1 MKGGKCSL
9 LLLSSPSAASLFRSF
24 TSFPHSLSLFLSL
37 IQNPIRY
44 HNRRSIL
51 KQRPSMD
58 GDSSWS
64 ARLSSASRR
73 YQSALQSRS
82 GSPSLLFPNSI
93 HFSPLLRFLLLL
105 FRMRSLWPKNYNL
118 RGCGGWILCFDVLKG
133 GKIRDITWNFL
144 FSGKLFSWWLL
155 LLFLLLLMM
164 IFMVIW
170 CVWIIYTGHGN
181 GNFMKSEA

>member
-1 MKGGKCSL
+1 M
-9 LLLSSPSAASLFRSF
+9 LSAPSVLPSAASLFRSF

-82 GSPSLLFPNSI
+82 GSPSLLSPQFNSFFTFSS
-93 HFSPLLRFLLLL
+93 FSPSPIQDEVSVTKKLQLARVRGLDFM
-105 FRMRSLWPKNYNL
+105 FRCLK
-118 RGCGGWILCFDVLKG
+118 RG
-133 GKIRDITWNFL
+133 
-144 FSGKLFSWWLL
+144 
-155 LLFLLLLMM
+155 
-164 IFMVIW
+164 
-170 CVWIIYTGHGN
+170 
-181 GNFMKSEA
+181 

>member
-82 GSPSLLFPNSI
+82 GSPSLLSPQFNSFFTFSS
-93 HFSPLLRFLLLL
+93 FSPSPIQDEVSVTKKLQLARVRGLDFM
-105 FRMRSLWPKNYNL
+105 FRCLK
-118 RGCGGWILCFDVLKG
+118 RG
-133 GKIRDITWNFL
+133 
-144 FSGKLFSWWLL
+144 
-155 LLFLLLLMM
+155 
-164 IFMVIW
+164 
-170 CVWIIYTGHGN
+170 
-181 GNFMKSEA
+181 

>member
-1 MKGGKCSL
+1 M
-9 LLLSSPSAASLFRSF
+9 LSAPSVLPSAASLFRSF

-51 KQRPSMD
+51 KQRPAMD

-105 FRMRSLWPKNYNL
+105 FRMRFLWQKKKHFFYNL
-118 RGCGGWILCFDVLKG
+118 RGCGGWILCFDVYKG
-133 GKIRDITWNFL
+133 GKIRDLTWNFD
-144 FSGKLFSWWLL
+144 FPENCSADGYYYYYCCCWW
-155 LLFLLLLMM
+155 
-164 IFMVIW
+164 W
-170 CVWIIYTGHGN
+170 WWW
-181 GNFMKSEA
+181 